1 MRIDWKLS
9 AAVALLLGFSFA
21 ARAQSTPTPAKSL
34 LVLEKDSTQLD
45 IIDPTSLKVIA
56 HVPVGEDP
64 HEVIASSDGKTAY
77 VSNYMGRGGPQHHL
91 TVIDLVAQKALAPIE
106 LGALEGPHGL
116 DFAGGKLYFT
126 AETSKAIGRYDPA
139 TKKIDWIMGTGED
152 RTHMVWVNKTL
163 DKIVTSNVS
172 SGTVSIIEAGPG
184 GGPFGGPPP
193 PGGQPG
199 RGPQGQAGGGP
210 QGQPGRGPQGGPQA
224 GLPPGRG
231 GNQQNWEVTDVTAG
245 RGSEGFDVSPDGK
258 QIWTAN
264 AQDNTATV
272 IDFAAKKDIAVFPIS
287 VSGANRLKFTPD
299 GKYVLISGL
308 GGGPGGPGGGQ
319 AQASSAPD
327 LVVIDAATH
336 KEVKQLKLGGGS
348 AGILIDPDGS
358 RAFVASS
365 GGNKVVVV
373 SLKDFSI
380 AGEIAPLGQ
389 PDGMAWAI
397 RK

>member
-1 MRIDWKLS
+1 MKLPS
-9 AAVALLLGFSFA
+9 DFFKAIACAALVAWPLSVT
-21 ARAQSTPTPAKSL
+21 AQSTATPAKAL

-126 AETSKAIGRYDPA
+126 AETSKAIGRYDPS
-139 TKKIDWIMGTGED
+139 TNKIDWIMGTGED
-152 RTHMVWVNKTL
+152 RTHMVWVSKTL

-172 SGTVSIIEAGPG
+172 SGTVSIIEESAIE
-184 GGPFGGPPP
+184 GPPGRSP
-193 PGGQPG
+193 GQPG
-199 RGPQGQAGGGP
+199 PGPGAGRQGP
-210 QGQPGRGPQGGPQA
+210 
-224 GLPPGRG
+224 PPGRG
-231 GNQQNWEVTDVTAG
+231 NQMNWEVTDVPAG

-272 IDFAAKKDIAVFPIS
+272 IDFASKKVITTFPVS
-287 VSGANRLKFTPD
+287 VQGGNRLKFTAD

-308 GGGPGGPGGGQ
+308 GGGPGGRG
-319 AQASSAPD
+319 ASSSAPN
-327 LVVIDAATH
+327 LVVIDAATD
-336 KEVKQLKLGGGS
+336 KEVKQLNLGGGS
-348 AGILIDPDGS
+348 AGILMDPDGS

-365 GGNKVVVV
+365 GGNKVIVIN
-373 SLKDFSI
+373 LRDFSI
-380 AGEIAPLGQ
+380 AGEISPLGQ

-397 RK
+397 RH